1 MKPRKI
7 FAKSVIAPFI
17 CVLFVLSGILT
28 LKFYPSLYEYILK
41 TEFVLTPTSKSFRI
55 WQETP
60 MPMAMEFYL
69 WNWTNPEDI
78 TNSSV
83 KPKFVEMGPY
93 RFVEKYKKV
102 DITWNDNDTVSFRQ
116 LKTWHFDA
124 KGSKGTLEDKV
135 TNLNPVAVVS
145 NDLG

>member
-1 MKPRKI
+1 
-7 FAKSVIAPFI
+7 
-17 CVLFVLSGILT
+17 
-28 LKFYPSLYEYILK
+28 
-41 TEFVLTPTSKSFRI
+41 
-55 WQETP
+55 

-116 LKTWHFDA
+116 LKTWHFDE